1 MSAELSKLIENELT
15 QLFDIRTERLRK
27 EKKLREDIMAA
38 KKDIQLLIKMFSEDV
53 PSISI
58 PMGDENTLEW
68 DHRIKRLIYHRHG
81 VSQFIENVSELKLV
95 EVRKHLHLLIKSAKN
110 FYAD

>member
-1 MSAELSKLIENELT
+1 MSAELSKTIEHELT
-15 QLFDIRTERLRK
+15 QLFDIRTERLRRD
-27 EKKLREDIMAA
+27 KKMKEDILAA

-53 PSISI
+53 PSISV
-58 PMGDENTLEW
+58 PMGDENFLEW

-81 VSQFIENVSELKLV
+81 VSQFIENVNEAKLV
-95 EVRKHLHLLIKSAKN
+95 EVRKHLHILIKSAKS